1 MFINAIDTH
10 CHLNYGPKDSLV
22 HNYLTDKM
30 QEGDFYTAY
39 WDVLSKISEMAHIG
53 KVFVSPFDG
62 VLDKNRTEA
71 SNEYMFDL
79 ANKID
84 SLYQW
89 VIIEPEN
96 ENTFMQAE
104 RMLKSEKCVG
114 IKIHPVCHKYSV
126 EEYGDKIFSFAS
138 KHSAIVQIHPEKG
151 ADYIIPFANQY
162 QNVTFIMA
170 HLKNEHHI
178 KAVRNAK
185 YENVYVD
192 TSGIASIKNMTIE
205 YAVSQIGSEHILF
218 GTDTYSAASQRG
230 RIEFAMIDQSD
241 KENILL
247 NNAKR
252 LFNM

>member
-10 CHLNYGPKDSLV
+10 CHLNYGPKESLV
-22 HNYLTDKM
+22 HDFLPKIM
-30 QEGDFYTAY
+30 QEGEFYTAY
-39 WDVLSKISEMAHIG
+39 WDVLSKICETAHIG
-53 KVFVSPFDG
+53 KVFVSPFAG
-62 VLDKNRTEA
+62 LLDKNKTEEA
-71 SNEYMFDL
+71 NEYMFDL
-79 ANKID
+79 ANKVE

-89 VIIEPEN
+89 VVIDPQN

-114 IKIHPVCHKYSV
+114 IKLHPVLHKYSV
-126 EEYGDKIFSFAS
+126 EEYGDKIFSFAD
-138 KHSAIVQIHPEKG
+138 KHSAIVQIHPEKE
-151 ADYIIPFANQY
+151 ATYILPFANRY
-162 QNVTFIMA
+162 RNTTFIMA
-170 HLKNEHHI
+170 HLSGIHHI
-178 KAVRNAK
+178 EAVKNAK
-185 YENVYVD
+185 YENVYID
-192 TSGIASIKNMTIE
+192 TSGISSLKNRIIE

-230 RIEFAMIDQSD
+230 RIEFAMIDQKD